1 MSTNGRKSITTNVHV
16 STDLG
21 NSMEATTPMTP
32 PVKVIRKPSESSS
45 EEGEEEYPTFY
56 DQVMGFRGDE
66 DDELDDE
73 ELDDDDEYENIQ
85 LNRLPNLKNDQ
96 RNETN
101 DEYSDEDVE
110 ENDYGDVNSD
120 NDTNP
125 PAPTFGL
132 MDTFTTA
139 FSKFGS
145 FLSSFTGYRD
155 SLDYEDEGRRTTT
168 PRIEPQSKRPK
179 RQQQPWYYPIFVN
192 DPQEEENE
200 VMTGPLESPLT
211 TSSSWFEPPWTWFEK
226 PTSQVTPSTTTSTT
240 PNPVSPFLPPPNNLM
255 NIWSQ
260 IVPDETTES
269 TIMQQERPKRKSYKN
284 YQLWRLYP
292 KTKEDVE
299 HIEEYRVSP
308 PGLKV
313 QWWQGTTLKGITDVL
328 VPPKHE
334 EFKEHLEDGSIQYEI
349 INRDIQTA
357 IHFENPRLNK
367 REQIELEI
375 YNGHPMT
382 WYRYHRYAEI
392 RKYFE
397 FIQRKYKKF
406 VELEHIG
413 YSFEGRP
420 LTIVKVSYPSNET
433 IQNRSKQPI
442 KRSSKKVS
450 NDLKPVVF
458 IESGANARE
467 WLPVASSTY
476 ILNTIVENINNNDT
490 LGELIRSV
498 DWYFMVL
505 LNPDGY
511 EYSFN
516 YDRLWQK
523 TRSKHPDVPAGF
535 LTSALTWLQPASIR
549 ISGNVCYG
557 TDPNRNFDYL
567 WNEFGTS
574 NYECSDYYGGPY
586 VESEPETKLFSN
598 FLMSYKKQIKLFISL
613 HSYGQKISYP
623 ISGVSKEDLDELE
636 DIARAGI
643 ANLKNSRLS
652 PAKYTV
658 DPVNEMSYRQSG
670 TSAQFAMHRAQ
681 IRNSFTIELRD
692 SGTNGYLVPASSIE
706 DSSLE
711 LFEIIKGMIYQSI

>member
-1 MSTNGRKSITTNVHV
+1 MEGSFTSKEIVESHHRKKKGAILPMQNKNQKRQTLNTVTSTKARKSVVTNVHV
-16 STDLG
+16 VTDLG
-21 NSMEATTPMTP
+21 NSLEATTPMTL
-32 PVKVIRKPSESSS
+32 PVEIIKKPSQSSS
-45 EEGEEEYPTFY
+45 EEDEEEYPTFY
-56 DQVMGFRGDE
+56 DQVMGLRDDE

-73 ELDDDDEYENIQ
+73 ELYDDDDYENIQ
-85 LNRLPNLKNDQ
+85 INRLPNSKEDR

-101 DEYSDEDVE
+101 EEYSDEDEEEIDYSNVE
-110 ENDYGDVNSD
+110 KDK
-120 NDTNP
+120 NP
-125 PAPTFGL
+125 PAPSFGF
-132 MDTFTTA
+132 MDTFSTA

-179 RQQQPWYYPIFVN
+179 RQQQPWYFPMFVN
-192 DPQEEENE
+192 DPEQDENE
-200 VMTGPLESPLT
+200 VMTGPLDSYSP

-226 PTSQVTPSTTTSTT
+226 PSTQVTPTTSTT

-260 IVPDETTES
+260 ILPDVTTES
-269 TIMQQERPKRKSYKN
+269 TIVPQDRLLRKSYKN

-292 KTKEDVE
+292 KTNQDVE

-308 PGLKV
+308 AGLKF
-313 QWWQGTTLKGITDVL
+313 QWWQGTTIKGITDVL
-328 VPPKHE
+328 VPPKHD
-334 EFKEHLEDGSIQYEI
+334 EFKEHIEDGSIKYEI

-392 RKYFE
+392 RKYLE
-397 FIQRKYKKF
+397 FLQRKYKKY

-420 LTIVKVSYPSNET
+420 LTIVKVSYPTSSQNE
-433 IQNRSKQPI
+433 SKQRM
-442 KRSSKKVS
+442 KNTTKKVS
-450 NDLKPVVF
+450 NDKKPAVF

-476 ILNTIVENINNNDT
+476 ILNTIVQNIRNNNT
-490 LGELIRSV
+490 LGKLVRSV

-523 TRSKHPDVPAGF
+523 TRSKHPDVPTGF
-535 LTSALTWLQPASIR
+535 LTSA
-549 ISGNVCYG
+549 
-557 TDPNRNFDYL
+557 
-567 WNEFGTS
+567 
-574 NYECSDYYGGPY
+574 
-586 VESEPETKLFSN
+586 
-598 FLMSYKKQIKLFISL
+598 
-613 HSYGQKISYP
+613 
-623 ISGVSKEDLDELE
+623 
-636 DIARAGI
+636 
-643 ANLKNSRLS
+643 
-652 PAKYTV
+652 
-658 DPVNEMSYRQSG
+658 
-670 TSAQFAMHRAQ
+670 
-681 IRNSFTIELRD
+681 
-692 SGTNGYLVPASSIE
+692 
-706 DSSLE
+706 
-711 LFEIIKGMIYQSI
+711 